1 MSWASVGATVKKVGL
16 IVFAILLGVSLG
28 TLAAISLSWKRA
40 TQLPEWYTSQ
50 KQAASLD
57 ATENAIARDR
67 IIRELTTTS
76 GGTTRING
84 ELSAT
89 EVNQLVVGA
98 IATNPSYGPVLE
110 GTRDVNTT
118 IQNGQVQSGV
128 VVNLSEIPTEQL
140 NPAEQALLERISRT
154 FPALTDREIY
164 VGLEGSPSFE
174 QGRLLLSEDTVVRI
188 GDLRLTLNQLQNLFG
203 ISREQIE
210 QQINQKLQ
218 QEGLDLSSVEFQ
230 GDRAVIQGEVRSP

>member
-1 MSWASVGATVKKVGL
+1 VKKVGL

-28 TLAAISLSWKRA
+28 TLAAIALSWKRA
-40 TQLPEWYTSQ
+40 TQLPEWYASQ
-50 KQAASLD
+50 KQAISLD
-57 ATENAIARDR
+57 ATENVIARDR

-76 GGTTRING
+76 GGTTRIDG

-98 IATNPSYGPVLE
+98 IATNPSYSPVLE

-174 QGRLLLSEDTVVRI
+174 QGRLLLSEDTVVRV
-188 GDLRLTLNQLQNLFG
+188 GDLRLTLDQLQNLFG

-210 QQINQKLQ
+210 QQINQRLQ
-218 QEGLDLSSVEFQ
+218 QEELNLSSVEFQ